1 VHAMDPTSL
10 DVLANRRIVV
20 VLAWAE
26 LGGAE
31 RAALSLATHLK
42 EECGASVRVLA
53 LTGETG
59 RARSLFREVGLDW
72 VALSLGWPQSRLGR
86 LASLVRLTRFLRTL
100 RPDVLMPY
108 CTYPNTVS
116 GLVWRHTGASLCV
129 WHQQDVLPVG
139 RVGERLARR
148 AVASTP
154 LFVSNSR
161 HGADHLRASLG
172 ASGRIEVVLPGVAA
186 PPKGGTDW
194 RAELEIDDDAF
205 VATMV
210 GNLHASKDH
219 ATLLRA
225 WRDVVD
231 RLAGRRRRAVLL
243 LAGRQAGT
251 EAEHKALA
259 FDLRL
264 GDNVRFLGAVDDVGG
279 VVSAS
284 DVSVLSSASEG
295 LPTAVVEAMLLAC
308 PVVGSD
314 IPGIR
319 EAVGDGA
326 DDVVFPP
333 GDHERLAELL
343 LDVADDPARYRALA
357 ERGRH
362 RAQREFDEARQAS
375 LQASILAEALV
386 AS

>member
-1 VHAMDPTSL
+1 MVPTSV
-10 DVLANRRIVV
+10 DVLANRRIVI

-42 EECGASVRVLA
+42 EECGSSVRVLA

-59 RARSLFREVGLDW
+59 RARSLFRESGIDW
-72 VALSLGWPQSRLGR
+72 VPLALDWPQSRLGR
-86 LASLVRLTRFLRTL
+86 LGSLARLARFLRAL

-116 GLVWRHTGASLCV
+116 GLVWRRTGASLCV

-172 ASGRIEVVLPGVAA
+172 ASGRIEVVLPGVAV
-186 PPKGGTDW
+186 PQQSDRDW
-194 RAELEIDDDAF
+194 RAELEIDDGAF

-210 GNLHASKDH
+210 GNLHPSKDH

-225 WRDVVD
+225 WRVVAD

-243 LAGRQAGT
+243 LAGRPAGT

-264 GDNVRFLGAVDDVGG
+264 GDSVRFLGAVDDVGG

-284 DVSVLSSASEG
+284 DVSVLSSTSEG
-295 LPTAVVEAMLLAC
+295 LPTAVVEAMLLAR

-319 EAVGDGA
+319 EAIGDGA
-326 DDVVFPP
+326 ADVVFPP

-343 LDVADDPARYRALA
+343 VGVADDPARYRALG
-357 ERGRH
+357 ERGRR
-362 RAQREFDEARQAS
+362 RAERAFDAGRQTS
-375 LQASILAEALV
+375 LQASILAEAL
-386 AS
+386 ATS